1 MSDFV
6 KELNFDGDN
15 KWIKGREKKM
25 GHCSYR
31 VNHAECRRTDARA
44 FVFSRE

>member
-1 MSDFV
+1 MLDITA
-6 KELNFDGDN
+6 ET

-31 VNHAECRRTDARA
+31 VNHAECRRTGARA